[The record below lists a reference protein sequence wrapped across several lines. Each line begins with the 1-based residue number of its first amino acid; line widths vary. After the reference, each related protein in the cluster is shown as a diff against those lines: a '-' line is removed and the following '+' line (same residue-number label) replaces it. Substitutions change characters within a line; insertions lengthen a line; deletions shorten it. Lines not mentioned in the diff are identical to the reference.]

1 VTPVAADGLVHG
13 GRRRLMKIFTD
24 TGSIKDIEALA
35 SLGIL
40 DGVTTNPSLMAKE
53 KGEAR
58 QIIKEI
64 CRIVQG
70 PVSAE
75 VVATDTEGMLREG
88 RDLASIDPHVVVKV
102 PLTRDGIKACRIL
115 ASEGTRVNVTL
126 VFSATQALLA
136 AKVGAAY
143 VSPFIGR
150 LDDVSTDGMALI
162 EQIVEIFDNYEFST
176 EVLVASVRHPMHVV
190 QAARIGA
197 DICTCPPAV
206 IDSMF
211 KHPLTDTG
219 LEKFLKD
226 HEKAQAALVT
236 GR

>member
-1 VTPVAADGLVHG
+1 
-13 GRRRLMKIFTD
+13 MKIFTD

-102 PLTRDGIKACRIL
+102 PLTRDGVKACHIL

-126 VFSATQALLA
+126 VFSPTQALLA

-150 LDDVSTDGMALI
+150 LDDVATDGMGLI

-176 EVLVASVRHPMHVV
+176 EVLVASVRHPVHVV
-190 QAARIGA
+190 QAARLGA
-197 DICTCPPAV
+197 DVCTCPPAV

-211 KHPLTDTG
+211 KHPLTDVG